1 MIEAENLH
9 LGVLVDHLDN
19 AFVHLGLQL
28 VVAEIESEQAF
39 QRTDGVDDIGRL
51 VIENFQL
58 LHLKILNAT
67 VRVAEKLLKDLDFLS
82 THQHAINTKR
92 H

>member
-19 AFVHLGLQL
+19 AFVHLGLKL

-58 LHLKILNAT
+58 LHLKILDAT
-67 VRVAEKLLKDLDFLS
+67 VRMAEKLLKDLDFLS